1 MTPEG
6 KVQIKQRL
14 INNKT
19 MEKLKAAL
27 EEMTRDPISSKQTNV
42 ANEAYLKKK
51 KNLIPLCD
59 KFFGETVV
67 SAKWKTLKKLH

>member
-1 MTPEG
+1 MTSDFISLYCILKRMTPEG

-51 KNLIPLCD
+51 KFDSSL
-59 KFFGETVV
+59 
-67 SAKWKTLKKLH
+67 

>member
-6 KVQIKQRL
+6 KVQIKQCL

-27 EEMTRDPISSKQTNV
+27 EEMTRDTISSKQANA
-42 ANEAYLKKK
+42 ANEAFLKKK
-51 KNLIPLCD
+51 FDSSL
-59 KFFGETVV
+59 
-67 SAKWKTLKKLH
+67 W

>member
-6 KVQIKQRL
+6 KVQIKQCL

-27 EEMTRDPISSKQTNV
+27 EEMTRDTISSKQTNA
-42 ANEAYLKKK
+42 ANEAFLKKK
-51 KNLIPLCD
+51 FDSSL
-59 KFFGETVV
+59 
-67 SAKWKTLKKLH
+67 

>member
-51 KNLIPLCD
+51 NFDSSL
-59 KFFGETVV
+59 
-67 SAKWKTLKKLH
+67 W